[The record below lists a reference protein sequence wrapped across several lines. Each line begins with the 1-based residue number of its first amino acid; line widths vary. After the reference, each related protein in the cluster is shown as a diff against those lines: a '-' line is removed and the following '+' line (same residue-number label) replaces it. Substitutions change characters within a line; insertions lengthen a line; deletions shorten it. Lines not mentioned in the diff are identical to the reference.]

1 MNSLIS
7 KLLLKKRTNTSAQC
21 IRLYLARFSHLLRQY
36 GQIIALCEDAADKQS
51 GQYIFDKAYI
61 VALADRAFEAAEGMV
76 YDLNALSGEQYLNL
90 YKKVETIRQRTA
102 ELLKAESSPSLA
114 VNNEEEL
121 EYRALRKVRETI
133 CRSEG
138 AAPSMEEKLTDPDF
152 FGVLQSVLQAA
163 DDTIVRM
170 VRSSAPP
177 RPSTE
182 ASPGMSFP
190 IDTCMVDLMNI
201 PAVSGSFSSQAPCLC
216 TDSPGSHEF
225 LTAFFSPEIWRD
237 DFSFSTGR
245 QSTSLLGYHLAESM
259 HVTIVHNGGYDLF
272 NIFLGRTSARNYIY
286 CRFPHGPAHTLAG
299 GILKRLG
306 FFVTSMEP
314 ELTGWIASQPL
325 DEILSKLKMTA
336 KLSAFLLQPSLMA
349 AKQTEEDTI
358 HLLGMHS

>member
-7 KLLLKKRTNTSAQC
+7 KLLPKKRTNASAQR
-21 IRLYLARFSHLLRQY
+21 IRLYLARFHHLLRQY

-61 VALADRAFEAAEGMV
+61 VALADRAFEAAEGMA

-114 VNNEEEL
+114 ANNEEEL
-121 EYRALRKVRETI
+121 EYRVLRKVRETL
-133 CRSEG
+133 CPSKA
-138 AAPSMEEKLTDPDF
+138 AAPSMGEELTDPNF

-163 DDTIVRM
+163 GDTIVRM
-170 VRSSAPP
+170 VRSSALPH
-177 RPSTE
+177 PSTE
-182 ASPGMSFP
+182 ISSGMPFP

-201 PAVSGSFSSQAPCLC
+201 PAVSGSLSSQAPYHC
-216 TDSPGSHEF
+216 TDSLGSHEF
-225 LTAFFSPEIWRD
+225 LTAFFSPEIWRA
-237 DFSFSTGR
+237 DFSFSTDR
-245 QSTSLLGYHLAESM
+245 QSTSLLGCHLAESM

-272 NIFLGRTSARNYIY
+272 DIFLGRTTARNFIY

-299 GILKRLG
+299 GILERLG

-325 DEILSKLKMTA
+325 DETISKLKMTA
-336 KLSAFLLQPSLMA
+336 KLSAFLLQPSSMA
-349 AKQTEEDTI
+349 AKQTEEDMI